1 METTLDVLKRIESK
15 INERMEAIEK
25 YKDTKNDLLQ
35 TATTFERAG
44 LLESLTFIWKEMDK
58 ITGLGQ

>member
-25 YKDTKNDLLQ
+25 YKDTKK
-35 TATTFERAG
+35 AV
-44 LLESLTFIWKEMDK
+44 
-58 ITGLGQ
+58 